1 MKVGRTLLIW
11 LKTHRIGDS
20 PPIRESPIFF
30 FSTPFS
36 SIFSLKP
43 WKLRGKVVSLHKNG
57 LFEDELVIKDVT
69 FAKRRMLTIH
79 SQPTSLP

>member
-1 MKVGRTLLIW
+1 M
-11 LKTHRIGDS
+11 LKPS
-20 PPIRESPIFF
+20 
-30 FSTPFS
+30 
-36 SIFSLKP
+36 FSLSSSLHFSQKP